1 MAKRPMKKSESKVYK
16 QLLLE
21 LRARLRGDVTTMA
34 DAALKDASDARLSIH
49 MADAGTDNFE
59 QEFTLS
65 LLASDG
71 DTLEAIETS
80 LERIEDGKYGLCVE
94 CEGTIPK
101 TRLNAIPHTSFCV
114 KCAERSQ
121 LR

>member
-1 MAKRPMKKSESKVYK
+1 MAKRPMKKAETKVYK
-16 QLLLE
+16 QQLLQ
-21 LRARLRGDVTTMA
+21 LRARLRGDVNTMA

-71 DTLEAIETS
+71 DTLEAIES
-80 LERIEDGKYGLCVE
+80 ALERIEDGKYGLCVE
-94 CEGTIPK
+94 CENTIPK
-101 TRLNAIPHTSFCV
+101 TRLNALPHTPFCV
-114 KCAERSQ
+114 KCAEQAQ